1 MLGVPKAT
9 LRLSDSLEGTRG
21 LRKAL
26 ILTVMVYYSK
36 RIQIEVS
43 KGEKNLGLS
52 PGETGL
58 NLQVS
63 PPAGVT
69 QG

>member
-9 LRLSDSLEGTRG
+9 LSLSDLLEGTRG
-21 LRKAL
+21 LRETL

-36 RIQIEVS
+36 RIQIKVS

-52 PGETGL
+52 PGKNGF
-58 NLQVS
+58 NLQMS
-63 PPAGVT
+63 LPIGVT
-69 QG
+69 

>member
-9 LRLSDSLEGTRG
+9 LMLSDSLEGTRG

-36 RIQIEVS
+36 RIQNKVS